1 MDEDKQQQTSEPS
14 DALVLD
20 PAVLESRFLVT
31 LKEKLNALPAKPGAY
46 LMKDEAGDFIY
57 IGKAISLKN
66 RVRSYFQRGA
76 AHPER
81 IRQMVSK
88 ICDIEWI
95 VTGSELEALV
105 LECNLIKKHRPYY
118 NVRLRDDK
126 SYPYICIS
134 MADKFPRPY
143 FTRKPRGRG
152 DRYFGPYT
160 DAQAVRDTLKLIRR
174 IFRIPCGFKEGQSK
188 GRACLYYHIN
198 QCTGVCKGEIS
209 EKEYAAVVKDVILFL
224 EGRQEKLLK
233 ELQAEMAD
241 ASERL
246 LFEKA
251 GRLRDEIGAVQKLI
265 ERQRVVSSA
274 QTDQDV
280 VAIVTEH
287 DTACAQMFFIRGG
300 KLIGQESFMVVGTS
314 SDALCDN
321 VQEFVK
327 RYYQD
332 ATYTPREILLPCE
345 IAEIDIIET
354 WLQQRS
360 GRKVKL
366 ISPQRGEKRKLVEMA
381 ETNAR
386 LVLAQMEAKMASD
399 KTMNEG
405 AVLELKDALGLEK
418 LPHRIEC
425 YDISNTMGREAVGS
439 MVVFENGTPK
449 KSDYRHFRI
458 RILGDKPDDY
468 AMMHET
474 ITRRATGSLRRSG
487 SAADMPDLIV
497 VDGGKGQLSQA
508 LDALRAAGEDVPA
521 VGLAKEF
528 EEIYTPGESEPI
540 RLPRNSPALRLMQ
553 RIRDE
558 AHRLAVTYHRKLRA
572 KKSHKSLL
580 DDIPGIGDKRR
591 RALIKHFGSLE
602 HIRKATP
609 EDLAKAP
616 AMNRKAAGAVYAF
629 LHREGV
635 GHV

>member
-1 MDEDKQQQTSEPS
+1 MDEDKEQPTSETS
-14 DALVLD
+14 DSPDLD

-57 IGKAISLKN
+57 IGKAISLRN

-95 VTGSELEALV
+95 VAGSELEALV

-134 MADKFPRPY
+134 MAEKFPRPY
-143 FTRKPRGRG
+143 FTRKPRARS

-188 GRACLYYHIN
+188 GRACLYYHIG
-198 QCTGVCKGEIS
+198 QCTGVCKGDIS
-209 EKEYAAVVKDVILFL
+209 QEEYAAVVKDVILFL
-224 EGRQEKLLK
+224 EGRQEKLLA
-233 ELQAEMAD
+233 ELQQEMAD

-280 VAIVTEH
+280 IAIVTDH

-300 KLIGQESFMVVGTS
+300 KLIGQENFMVVGTS

-345 IAEIDIIET
+345 IAELDIIET
-354 WLQQRS
+354 WLQQKS
-360 GRKVKL
+360 GRKVRL
-366 ISPQRGEKRKLVEMA
+366 LSPQRGEKRKLIQMA
-381 ETNAR
+381 ETNAK
-386 LVLAQMEAKMASD
+386 LAFDQMQSKLAAD
-399 KTMNEG
+399 KTVNEG
-405 AVLELKDALGLEK
+405 ALLDLKDALGLEQ

-425 YDISNTMGREAVGS
+425 YDISNTMGREAVSS
-439 MVVFENGTPK
+439 MVVFENGVAK
-449 KSDYRHFRI
+449 KSDYRHFKI
-458 RILGDKPDDY
+458 RILGDKPDDF
-468 AMMHET
+468 AMMKET

-487 SAADMPDLIV
+487 SAAEMPDLII
-497 VDGGKGQLSQA
+497 VDGGKGQLKMA
-508 LDALRAAGEDVPA
+508 LEALEAAGEDTPV
-521 VGLAKEF
+521 VGLAKEY
-528 EEIYTPGESEPI
+528 EEIYTPGASEPL
-540 RLPRNSPALRLMQ
+540 RLPRSSPALRLMQ

-558 AHRLAVTYHRKLRA
+558 AHRFAVTYHRKLRA

-580 DDIPGIGDKRR
+580 DDVPGIGDKRR

-602 HIRKATP
+602 KIKKATL
-609 EDLAKAP
+609 EEMANAP
-616 AMNRKAAGAVYAF
+616 AMNRKAAEEVWEF
-629 LHREGV
+629 LHKGEV
-635 GHV
+635 